1 MSQLSYSSPARYRA
15 NKGVLTLDGG
25 KLVFSRRGRLLDQ
38 SEYIVQTIPLTS
50 IRSVEAR
57 YARSPALVITVD
69 SSSFS
74 GIPRHE
80 FLVDAPGPWV
90 SSIKGEMDKVESR
103 PVESPQPIYV
113 KEVVREI
120 VKYPCPYCNALI
132 EVTSSRCPSC
142 GAPQRK

>member
-1 MSQLSYSSPARYRA
+1 VSKLSYSSPARYRA
-15 NKGVLTLDGG
+15 NKGVLTLDGA
-25 KLVFSRRGRLLDQ
+25 KLVFSRRGGLLDQ
-38 SEYIVQTIPLTS
+38 SEYIIQTIPLTS
-50 IRSVEAR
+50 VRSVEAR
-57 YARSPALVITVD
+57 YARSPVLVITVE

-90 SSIKGEMDKVESR
+90 SSIQSEMKKIRER
-103 PVESPQPIYV
+103 PVQSPERVHV

-132 EVTSSRCPSC
+132 EVTSNRCPSC

>member
-1 MSQLSYSSPARYRA
+1 VSQLSYSSPARYRA

-25 KLVFSRRGRLLDQ
+25 KLVFSRRGGLLDQ
-38 SEYIVQTIPLTS
+38 SEYIIQTIPLTS

-57 YARSPALVITVD
+57 YARSPVLVITVE

-80 FLVDAPGPWV
+80 FSVPVPEQWISA
-90 SSIKGEMDKVESR
+90 IQNEMKINRQQVAQSQ
-103 PVESPQPIYV
+103 QPTYV

-120 VKYPCPYCNALI
+120 VKYPCPYCNSLI
-132 EVTSSRCPSC
+132 EVTSSRCPIC
-142 GAPQRK
+142 GAPQKK